1 PGCQPQTEE
10 EFKASLRSTF
20 GDKVTDD
27 NMHEYIQA
35 YNTAIEQVI
44 QGPNGMAVGETA
56 ACDRNVCTVSVPD
69 SDFVIR
75 IWEGGMATYGQFCL
89 DVYDTRRRTPASV
102 NVPRGF
108 SLWSSVTTALGGS
121 TMGRHLDS

>member
-1 PGCQPQTEE
+1 MVWRWVHCYSARFHTQICTHSICR
-10 EFKASLRSTF
+10 A
-20 GDKVTDD
+20 
-27 NMHEYIQA
+27 
-35 YNTAIEQVI
+35 
-44 QGPNGMAVGETA
+44 GETA